1 VPGIHALAAKKAVD
15 GRDKPGHDGEDALE
29 STDHLKRQEVTMPQI
44 WIGLN
49 SQERKILLKALK
61 VLRPTDGKR
70 SKKVDTLTAK
80 LVHSAPH
87 PQITV
92 GVHGGQIQ
100 WTLGNP
106 FPIRV
111 CDYDGDREELP
122 DIDERGQRCRI
133 WFEPRSNDGRV

>member
-1 VPGIHALAAKKAVD
+1 
-15 GRDKPGHDGEDALE
+15 
-29 STDHLKRQEVTMPQI
+29 MPDQR

-49 SQERKILLKALK
+49 ARERKTMLDALAA
-61 VLRPTDGKR
+61 LRAAHGKR
-70 SKKVDTLTAK
+70 AKEIGALMVKLTY
-80 LVHSAPH
+80 SAPH
-87 PQITV
+87 PEITV
-92 GVHGGQIQ
+92 GVHGGQVQ

-133 WFEPRSNDGRV
+133 WLEPESETPRT

>member
-1 VPGIHALAAKKAVD
+1 MP
-15 GRDKPGHDGEDALE
+15 
-29 STDHLKRQEVTMPQI
+29 DHT

-49 SQERKILLKALK
+49 SRERKILRDALAA
-61 VLRPTDGKR
+61 LRP
-70 SKKVDTLTAK
+70 SYEKKTKEIDALMAK
-80 LVHSAPH
+80 LVYSPPH

-92 GVHGGQIQ
+92 GVHGGQVQ

-133 WFEPRSNDGRV
+133 WFEPKADDNRV

>member
-1 VPGIHALAAKKAVD
+1 MAEH
-15 GRDKPGHDGEDALE
+15 
-29 STDHLKRQEVTMPQI
+29 S
-44 WIGLN
+44 WIGL
-49 SQERKILLKALK
+49 SARERETLLEALAGF
-61 VLRPTDGKR
+61 RPSRGGRAKEIDALMVK
-70 SKKVDTLTAK
+70 LTY
-80 LVHSAPH
+80 SRPH

-92 GVHGGQIQ
+92 GVHGGQVQ

-133 WFEPRSNDGRV
+133 WFEPKSRDTRA